1 MSAIGNIEKIVWLL
15 VSCCYLYQI
24 YYIIYMILKRREK
37 EPEIKNHRQNKFGII
52 ISARNEE
59 MVIGHLLDSINA
71 QTYSSDK
78 IDIYVIADN
87 CSEGDKT
94 AEISESKGAH
104 VVVRNRPDLVGK
116 GYAIDYL
123 FSTMDENLNGCDA
136 FIVLDADNVLD
147 KNYIA
152 EMNKVF
158 NRGYRVIT
166 SYRNSKNYGSNW
178 ISAGY
183 SLWFMRESRYLN
195 EARMNL
201 NVSCA
206 ISGTGFLV
214 HSDIIKK
221 MGGWKYFLLTE
232 DIEFTI
238 DNVIKGEKIGYAKD
252 AVLYDEQPVKFS
264 QSWRQRMRWAKGFYQ
279 VMGKYGGKLAYNAFF
294 KRNFSCF
301 DMLMVIFPAVILSII
316 CVFALLLGVYDAV
329 FVKSSWRILTY
340 AVVPNVAQLSCFYLF
355 MYSIGLITTV
365 SEWDSIN
372 CSTAKKFLY
381 TFTFPLYLATQIP
394 IAIVA
399 LFKKVEWK
407 PISHTVVKTVDEIK
421 KEEK

>member
-1 MSAIGNIEKIVWLL
+1 MGAINSISKLIWLL
-15 VSCCYLYQI
+15 VSCCYLYQV

-37 EPEIKNHRQNKFGII
+37 EPLSLNNKINKIGII

-59 MVIGHLLDSINA
+59 AVIGHLLDSINA
-71 QTYSSDK
+71 QNYPRDM
-78 IDIYVIADN
+78 IDVYVIADN
-87 CSEGDKT
+87 CSPEDKT
-94 AEISESKGAH
+94 AEISESKGAN
-104 VVVRNRPDLVGK
+104 VVIRNRPDLVGK
-116 GYAIDYL
+116 GYALDYL
-123 FSTMDENLNGCDA
+123 FSTMDDNLNGCAA

-147 KNYIA
+147 KNYVA

-158 NRGYRVIT
+158 NKGYRVIT

-183 SLWFMRESRYLN
+183 ALWFMRESKYLN

-201 NVSCA
+201 NISCA

-221 MGGWKYFLLTE
+221 AGGWKYFLLTE

-238 DNVIKGEKIGYAKD
+238 DNVTKGEKIGYAKN

-279 VMGKYGGKLAYNAFF
+279 VMGKHGKNLAYNAFV

-301 DMLMVIFPAVILSII
+301 DMLMVIFPAVILSIV
-316 CVFALLLGVYDAV
+316 CAFTFCLGIYDAI
-329 FVKSSWRILTY
+329 FVKSSLRILTY
-340 AVVPNVAQLSCFYLF
+340 ALVPNFAQIFCFYIF

-365 SEWDSIN
+365 SEWDHIN
-372 CSTAKKFLY
+372 CSAFKKIMY
-381 TFTFPLYLATQIP
+381 TFTFPIYLATQIP

-407 PISHTVVKTVDEIK
+407 PITHSVVVTVDDIK
-421 KEEK
+421 QK

>member
-1 MSAIGNIEKIVWLL
+1 MSAINTLGKLMWLA
-15 VSCCYLYQI
+15 VSCCYLYQV
-24 YYIIYMILKRREK
+24 YYIIYMIIKRKEK
-37 EPEIKNHRQNKFGII
+37 AVDPKEQKINKFGII

-59 MVIGHLLDSINA
+59 TVIGHLLDSINN
-71 QTYSSDK
+71 QTYPSDK
-78 IDIYVIADN
+78 VEIFVIADN

-94 AEISESKGAH
+94 AEISREKGAN
-104 VVVRNRPDLVGK
+104 VVVRNRPDLIGK
-116 GYAIDYL
+116 GYAIDFL
-123 FSTMDENLNGCDA
+123 FQSMDPDLSGCDA

-238 DNVIKGEKIGYAKD
+238 DNVIKGEKIGYAKN

-264 QSWRQRMRWAKGFYQ
+264 QAWRQRMRWAKGFYQ
-279 VMGKYGGKLAYNAFF
+279 VMGKYGGKLAQNAFV

-301 DMLMVIFPAVILSII
+301 DMLMVIFPAIILMFMVAF
-316 CVFALLLGVYDAV
+316 VFVLSVYDAV
-329 FVKSSWRILTY
+329 FIKSSIRLLVGTM
-340 AVVPNVAQLSCFYLF
+340 VPNVAQLSCFYLF

-372 CSTAKKFLY
+372 CSTAKKILY

-394 IAIVA
+394 IALVA

-407 PISHTVVKTVDEIK
+407 PITHTVVKTVDEITNK
-421 KEEK
+421 

>member
-1 MSAIGNIEKIVWLL
+1 MGAIGSVEKILWII
-15 VSCCYLYQI
+15 VSCCYLYQV
-24 YYIIYMILKRREK
+24 YYIIYMILRRK
-37 EPEIKNHRQNKFGII
+37 KDEPEPADNKLNRFGII

-59 MVIGHLLDSINA
+59 MVIGHLLDSINS
-71 QTYSSDK
+71 QTYPSEY

-94 AEISESKGAH
+94 AEISESKGAK

-123 FSTMDENLNGCDA
+123 FSKMDDNLNGCDA

-147 KNYIA
+147 KNYVT

-158 NRGYRVIT
+158 NKGYRVIT

-195 EARMNL
+195 EARMDL

-214 HSDIIKK
+214 HSDIIKDA
-221 MGGWKYFLLTE
+221 GGWKYFLLTE

-279 VMGKYGGKLAYNAFF
+279 VMKQYGGKLAYNAFV

-301 DMLMVIFPAVILSII
+301 DMLMVIFPAVILSIV
-316 CVFALLLGVYDAV
+316 CTFVFFLGIYDAI
-329 FVKSSWRILTY
+329 FIKSSWRILTY
-340 AVVPNVAQLSCFYLF
+340 AIVPNVAQLSCFYLF
-355 MYSIGLITTV
+355 MYSLGLITTV
-365 SEWDSIN
+365 SEWDNIN
-372 CSTAKKFLY
+372 CSNFKKILY
-381 TFTFPLYLATQIP
+381 TFTFPIYLATQIP
-394 IAIVA
+394 IAVVA

-407 PISHTVVKTVDEIK
+407 PISHTVVRTVDEIK
-421 KEEK
+421 QK

>member
-1 MSAIGNIEKIVWLL
+1 MSAIGSVEKLLWLL
-15 VSCCYLYQI
+15 VSCCYLYQV
-24 YYIIYMILKRREK
+24 YYIIYMILRRKEK
-37 EPEIKNHRQNKFGII
+37 QPENKNNKINKLGII

-59 MVIGHLLDSINA
+59 AVIGHLLDSINN
-71 QTYSSDK
+71 QTYPRDM
-78 IDIYVIADN
+78 IDVYVIADN
-87 CSEGDKT
+87 CSPGDKT
-94 AEISESKGAH
+94 AEISESKGAN
-104 VVVRNRPDLVGK
+104 VIVRNRPDLIGK
-116 GYAIDYL
+116 GYALDYL
-123 FSTMDENLNGCDA
+123 FSTMDENLNGCAA

-147 KNYIA
+147 KNYVA

-158 NRGYRVIT
+158 NKGYRVIT

-183 SLWFMRESRYLN
+183 SLWFMRESKYLN
-195 EARMNL
+195 EARMDL
-201 NVSCA
+201 NISCA

-221 MGGWKYFLLTE
+221 AGGWKYFLLTE

-238 DNVIKGEKIGYAKD
+238 DNVMKGEKIGYAKN

-279 VMGKYGGKLAYNAFF
+279 VMGKYGGSLAYNAFI

-301 DMLMVIFPAVILSII
+301 DMLMVIFPAVILSIV
-316 CVFALLLGVYDAV
+316 CAFAFLLGIYDAI
-329 FVKSSWRILTY
+329 FVKSSLRILTY
-340 AVVPNVAQLSCFYLF
+340 ALVPNLAQLFVFYMF

-365 SEWDSIN
+365 SEWDNIN
-372 CSTAKKFLY
+372 CSTIKKLLY
-381 TFTFPLYLATQIP
+381 TFTFPIYLATQIP

-407 PISHTVVKTVDEIK
+407 PITHSVVVTVDDITQN
-421 KEEK
+421 

>member
-1 MSAIGNIEKIVWLL
+1 MGAIASIEKILWIV
-15 VSCCYLYQI
+15 VTCCYLYQV
-24 YYIIYMILKRREK
+24 YYVIYMILKPEKKEK
-37 EPEIKNHRQNKFGII
+37 EPEDIKYNRYGII

-59 MVIGHLLDSINA
+59 TVIGHLLDSINS
-71 QTYSSDK
+71 QTYPSEYV
-78 IDIYVIADN
+78 DIYVIADN

-94 AEISESKGAH
+94 AEISESKGAR
-104 VVVRNRPDLVGK
+104 VVVRNRPDLIGK

-123 FSTMDENLNGCDA
+123 FSQMDENLNGCDA

-147 KNYIA
+147 KNYIH

-158 NRGYRVIT
+158 NKGYRVIT

-221 MGGWKYFLLTE
+221 AGGWKYFLLTE

-238 DNVIKGEKIGYAKD
+238 DNVIKGEKFGYAKD
-252 AVLYDEQPVKFS
+252 AVLYDEQPTKFS

-279 VMGKYGGKLAYNAFF
+279 VMGNYGGKLAYNAFF

-301 DMLMVIFPAVILSII
+301 DMLMVIFPAVILSIV
-316 CVFALLLGVYDAV
+316 CAFVFLLGVYDAI
-329 FVKSSWRILTY
+329 FIKSSWRILTY
-340 AVVPNVAQLSCFYLF
+340 TLMPNLAQLSCFYIF
-355 MYSIGLITTV
+355 IYSLGLITTV

-372 CSTAKKFLY
+372 CSNFKKILY
-381 TFTFPLYLATQIP
+381 TFTFPIYLATIIP
-394 IAIVA
+394 ISIVA

-407 PISHTVVKTVDEIK
+407 PITHTVVRTVDEIK
-421 KEEK
+421 QK

>member
-1 MSAIGNIEKIVWLL
+1 MSAIGSVEKLLWLL
-15 VSCCYLYQI
+15 VSCCYLYQV
-24 YYIIYMILKRREK
+24 YYIIYMILKRRDK
-37 EPEIKNHRQNKFGII
+37 EPKNINNKTNKIGII

-59 MVIGHLLDSINA
+59 AVIGHLLDTINN
-71 QTYSSDK
+71 QTYPRDM
-78 IDIYVIADN
+78 IDVYVIADN
-87 CSEGDKT
+87 CSADDKT
-94 AEISESKGAH
+94 AQISEEKGAN
-104 VVVRNRPDLVGK
+104 VVVRNCPDLIGK

-123 FSTMDENLNGCDA
+123 FSTMNDNLNDCAA

-147 KNYIA
+147 KNYVA

-158 NRGYRVIT
+158 NQGYRVIT

-183 SLWFMRESRYLN
+183 SVWFMRESKYLN

-201 NVSCA
+201 NISCA

-214 HSDIIKK
+214 HSDIIKEA
-221 MGGWKYFLLTE
+221 GGWKYFLLTE

-238 DNVIKGEKIGYAKD
+238 DNVMKGEKIGYAKD

-279 VMGKYGGKLAYNAFF
+279 VMSKYGKDLAYNAFV

-301 DMLMVIFPAVILSII
+301 DMLMVIFPAVILCIVCGFAFCLSI
-316 CVFALLLGVYDAV
+316 YDAI
-329 FVKSSWRILTY
+329 FIKSSLRILTY
-340 AVVPNVAQLSCFYLF
+340 ALVPNIAQLFCFYMF

-365 SEWDSIN
+365 SEWDNIN
-372 CSTAKKFLY
+372 CSTFKKLLY
-381 TFTFPLYLATQIP
+381 TFTFPIYLTTQIP

-407 PISHTVVKTVDEIK
+407 PITHSVVVTVDDIK
-421 KEEK
+421 QK